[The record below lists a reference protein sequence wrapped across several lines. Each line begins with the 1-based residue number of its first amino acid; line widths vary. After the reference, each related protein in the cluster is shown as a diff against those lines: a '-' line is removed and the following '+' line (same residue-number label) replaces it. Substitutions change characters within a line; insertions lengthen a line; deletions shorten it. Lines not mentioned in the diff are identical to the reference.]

1 MISCAKSNV
10 RMSIARARE
19 STLTTSFYNLLLLIP
34 ASLPEKTRANTRS
47 RTLSSA
53 RSRTLSFSLRLLEI
67 LATRMQSARPNTRVR
82 TREISN
88 PTFPLRTVSSGRRDF
103 CCWKKKKTKT
113 KKTMEIPRT
122 RPRTLFRSFCPSSSC
137 GNTRFLDPPL
147 EEGRVVRSSFFVK
160 SGVRKS
166 WKIRERPRA
175 MNGEE

>member
-103 CCWKKKKTKT
+103 CCWKKKKTK
-113 KKTMEIPRT
+113 KTTTTEIPRT

-147 EEGRVVRSSFFVK
+147 
-160 SGVRKS
+160 
-166 WKIRERPRA
+166 
-175 MNGEE
+175 